1 MGSGDP
7 RGPELLRYSME
18 RGCILL
24 DEEMGG
30 KWGNVH
36 KKRRNWKDGFQE

>member
-7 RGPELLRYSME
+7 RRPELLRHRME
-18 RGCILL
+18 QGCILQ
-24 DEEMGG
+24 DEEMDG
-30 KWGNVH
+30 KWGNVL

>member
-7 RGPELLRYSME
+7 RGPELLRHNME

-30 KWGNVH
+30 KWGNVL
-36 KKRRNWKDGFQE
+36 KKRRNWKDGFRE